1 MAIWVVDGVFRIC
14 RQPPIG
20 VSNTVLCGVVIY
32 LGLLRSERQIF
43 NHAWVFLR
51 SERQC
56 CPATSL
62 IYTPETHQCGSM
74 MQNALPLRLQKDPY
88 TRRNLPLRLHIEGG
102 SNAKNN
108 CAGIFGH
115 IFGDCSAVGLH
126 GSSHVGSRN
135 ARCAACVDV
144 RDEWCALL
152 SCDVLLN
159 FCL

>member
-56 CPATSL
+56 CSATSL

-74 MQNALPLRLQKDPY
+74 MQNACLSDRRKTPAHDEICLSDCILKEEA
-88 TRRNLPLRLHIEGG
+88 TRKTIALEYLGIYLVTAPQLACMAVRMSAHVMRGVQH
-102 SNAKNN
+102 AWM
-108 CAGIFGH
+108 CATSG
-115 IFGDCSAVGLH
+115 V
-126 GSSHVGSRN
+126 
-135 ARCAACVDV
+135 RCYRVMCY
-144 RDEWCALL
+144 
-152 SCDVLLN
+152 
-159 FCL
+159 